1 MLQKLLKVAK
11 DDQKLPKCC
20 QLLPKKESYKKF
32 PKSSKSVKIS
42 WKLPK
47 TYVCIYI
54 NRCVYVCMHS
64 YIHFGQFSPSPE
76 KSMKDLWVIVW
87 PGSTGGLTYKGE
99 KIKVKI
105 LTGSLSNPRFLQC
118 FCPSSSGRPPPPGLR
133 VLQWGY
139 RWQNLKNHL
148 LAIKFARSAIQ
159 CSS

>member
-1 MLQKLLKVAK
+1 MLPTVAKKGKLQKVSKIQQICQNQLKVAK
-11 DDQKLPKCC
+11 D
-20 QLLPKKESYKKF
+20 
-32 PKSSKSVKIS
+32 I
-42 WKLPK
+42 
-47 TYVCIYI
+47 YVCIYI

-76 KSMKDLWVIVW
+76 KSMKDLQVIVW
-87 PGSTGGLTYKGE
+87 PGSIGGLTYKGE

-105 LTGSLSNPRFLQC
+105 LTGSLSNPRSLVMRCSEQFLFLLQLIWKA
-118 FCPSSSGRPPPPGLR
+118 PPPGLR

-159 CSS
+159 CSSQPC